1 MCDLPLLPPPPPP
14 VCWAPTSHLL
24 GTHIPS
30 PGHAK
35 AAGIWLPRPHV
46 TVPAQDTRH
55 PARAVAGRFRHGSS
69 PAAGKTGRALSKQPG
84 VRAMFNPCPSPCCA
98 AGHGDLGTRGLGD
111 TGTAPPTSPLP
122 PPSPKSCCGSGR
134 GAGDTQRG
142 PTGHQPCPS
151 GGAPVPRRGWTPGL
165 RWGGDGDPEGSSRC
179 LPAPLRGTASVAGT
193 MAAQPD
199 GGEKPF
205 HIISPTLESLPLS
218 RAAGTK
224 VYMKLE
230 NIQPTGSFKIR
241 GIGRLCQ
248 EAAKK
253 GCRRFVCSSGGNAGL
268 AAAYAAKKLGLPVT
282 VVVPS
287 TTGPTTVRK
296 LEELGAEVEVS
307 GQVWDEANKRA
318 LELAQTEGWV
328 SIHPFDH
335 PSAGSC
341 QPGPGAEGLAGNQT
355 GRHPAGGGWR
365 GAAGRRG
372 GRPAPGGL
380 AGRPHRRRRD
390 PGGPQLPRGAG
401 GRPPRLLARHH
412 QRGQVSGSQDG
423 GGAGAGVCPGMPGHL
438 PGGGGRGGRASRGAV
453 PG

>member
-1 MCDLPLLPPPPPP
+1 
-14 VCWAPTSHLL
+14 
-24 GTHIPS
+24 
-30 PGHAK
+30 
-35 AAGIWLPRPHV
+35 
-46 TVPAQDTRH
+46 
-55 PARAVAGRFRHGSS
+55 
-69 PAAGKTGRALSKQPG
+69 
-84 VRAMFNPCPSPCCA
+84 MFNPCPSPCCA

-335 PSAGSC
+335 PSVWQGHASLVRELKDSLETKPDAILLAVG
-341 QPGPGAEGLAGNQT
+341 GGGLLAGVV
-355 GRHPAGGGWR
+355 AGLRQVGWQDVPIVAAETR
-365 GAAGRRG
+365 GAHSFHAALAAGRLVSLPDITSVAKCLGAKTVAARALECAQEC
-372 GRPAPGGL
+372 RVISQVVEDAEAVRAVERFLDDERMLVQPACGAAL
-380 AGRPHRRRRD
+380 ALLYAGRLRRLQRE
-390 PGGPQLPRGAG
+390 
-401 GRPPRLLARHH
+401 GRLRTPLAS
-412 QRGQVSGSQDG
+412 VVVVVCG
-423 GGAGAGVCPGMPGHL
+423 GGSIQAAQL
-438 PGGGGRGGRASRGAV
+438 RALKDQLGLE
-453 PG
+453 